1 MAATKFGAQKP
12 SISAHMGGYSIPV
25 GITTALEEGDILVYE
40 GYLIDVPNLT
50 EIEIDRAIATL
61 PDGDYSAD
69 KLEALRE
76 AVRLKRKEEY
86 PPMEEYLDGIAKGD
100 EDQVEAYK
108 DKCRAV
114 KDKYPLP

>member
-1 MAATKFGAQKP
+1 MTATKFGAQKP
-12 SISAHMGGYSIPV
+12 VINPHLGGYSIPC
-25 GITTALEEGDILVYE
+25 GITTSVVDDLILYE

-50 EIEIDRAIATL
+50 EVEIDRAIATL

-86 PPMEEYLDGIAKGD
+86 PPMEDYLDGIAKGD
-100 EDQVEAYK
+100 TDQVNAYIA
-108 DKCRAV
+108 KCQAV

>member
-1 MAATKFGAQKP
+1 MTETKFGTQKP
-12 SISAHMGGYSIPV
+12 SINPYMDGYSIPC
-25 GITTALEEGDILVYE
+25 GITTSVVNDITIYE
-40 GYLIDVPNLT
+40 GYLITVPNLT
-50 EIEIDRAIATL
+50 ETEIDKAISQL

-86 PPMEEYLDGIAKGD
+86 PPMEDYLDGIAKGD
-100 EDQVEAYK
+100 TDQVNAYIA
-108 DKCRAV
+108 KCQAV

>member
-1 MAATKFGAQKP
+1 MILTRFGPEKP
-12 SISAHMGGYSIPV
+12 FINPHLGGYSIPC
-25 GITTALEEGDILVYE
+25 GITTAVVENLTVYE

-50 EIEIDRAIATL
+50 ETEIDKAISTL

-76 AVRLKRKEEY
+76 AIRLKRKEEY
-86 PPMEEYLDGIAKGD
+86 PPIEEYLDGIAKGD
-100 EDQVEAYK
+100 NEQVEAYRA
-108 DKCRAV
+108 KCLAV